1 MTVYLYTD
9 SESKGEETFELVL
22 DADGADIADAVNAKR
37 KSRLA
42 LTESRVAARGSGW
55 RG

>member
-1 MTVYLYTD
+1 MRTK
-9 SESKGEETFELVL
+9 SEETFELVL
-22 DADGADIADAVNAKR
+22 YDADGADIADTVSAKR

-42 LTESRVAARGSGW
+42 LTESRVASRGSGW